1 MKKIYS
7 FIFFVVLSG
16 LFAHADPLSPRNDQ
30 VCLRLDNNI
39 QLIIDERIEL
49 VCTVFRLAGAQEYIN
64 YQLFDYISE
73 VDDFVYNN
81 KDHPIISFIKDIRD
95 NYNFAYSIAAKSA
108 LMVKIVNGNVVY
120 DNAWNLK
127 KTFSEEYEQCWTEDI
142 FREYVGLL
150 DDFYKKS
157 NFHLFF
163 ISHFQFYEKIV
174 EESAKTISKIN
185 VPVLEQYYQRRVFPV
200 DLYLGLSTGNNNYS
214 IPGINNQKQW
224 NKHLA
229 IVIGVE
235 YENNSVPSISNNQIY
250 TIVHE
255 ISHFFVSPLIEKTFR
270 HFSSEMETVFSVVKN
285 DMYSLGY
292 SSARSV
298 AGEWINEIFSIRY
311 FIATAEDK
319 NNIDEYIAEN
329 EERGFIWFGKAI
341 DETILNCHENSVS
354 ESLSKIIQ
362 FAKSLPS
369 RWETIQAEY
378 LSKKPFIIDIQ
389 PSFKEISSN
398 TKMIKVI
405 FSESMMMGISGM
417 LKLPDYPMIPAEFPS
432 CHWENDT
439 TFVIKLNSDMLI
451 SENEFGVRFPYYSFV
466 SKTHYRMKDNYDM
479 IFKVQ

>member
-1 MKKIYS
+1 M
-7 FIFFVVLSG
+7 
-16 LFAHADPLSPRNDQ
+16 
-30 VCLRLDNNI
+30 
-39 QLIIDERIEL
+39 
-49 VCTVFRLAGAQEYIN
+49 
-64 YQLFDYISE
+64 
-73 VDDFVYNN
+73 
-81 KDHPIISFIKDIRD
+81 
-95 NYNFAYSIAAKSA
+95 
-108 LMVKIVNGNVVY
+108 
-120 DNAWNLK
+120 
-127 KTFSEEYEQCWTEDI
+127 
-142 FREYVGLL
+142 
-150 DDFYKKS
+150 
-157 NFHLFF
+157 
-163 ISHFQFYEKIV
+163 
-174 EESAKTISKIN
+174 
-185 VPVLEQYYQRRVFPV
+185 
-200 DLYLGLSTGNNNYS
+200 
-214 IPGINNQKQW
+214 
-224 NKHLA
+224 
-229 IVIGVE
+229 
-235 YENNSVPSISNNQIY
+235 
-250 TIVHE
+250 
-255 ISHFFVSPLIEKTFR
+255 IEKTFR

-389 PSFKEISSN
+389 PSFKEISSK

-417 LKLPDYPMIPAEFPS
+417 LKLPDYQMIPAEFSS

-451 SENEFGVRFPYYSFV
+451 SENEFGVRFPYSSFV
-466 SKTHYRMKDNYDM
+466 SKTHYRMKDNFDM